1 MEFFTDVNCGKE
13 FPRLLR
19 EAGLT
24 VHVHVDHFEADA
36 DDVVWAPAIAE
47 RGWVG
52 ISRDRRITRTAM
64 EYDAIL
70 FAGGRLF
77 VMTGG
82 GMKTDLLARNFINTL
97 PKILDTIAASEAP
110 YIAMVYR
117 PSPIERILDGTPG
130 SVKVLLTREEWE
142 RRRRK
147 RFPLDGISSP

>member
-1 MEFFTDVNCGKE
+1 MEFFTDVNCGKQ

-24 VHVHVDHFEADA
+24 VHMHIEHFEADA

-52 ISRDRRITRTAM
+52 ISRDRRITRTAL
-64 EYDAIL
+64 EYDAL
-70 FAGGRLF
+70 MFAGGRLF

-82 GMKTDLLARNFINTL
+82 GMKTDLLAKNFINTL
-97 PKILDTIAASEAP
+97 PKILDTVATTGAP

-117 PSPIERILDGTPG
+117 PSPIESILRGTPG
-130 SVKVLLTREEWE
+130 AVKVVLTRDEWN
-142 RRRRK
+142 RRRNR
-147 RFPLDGISSP
+147 RFPTT